1 MFFTTPTYDQ
11 HRDKLVS
18 KVTKDMMGTDKGF
31 FSIIGKAVT
40 ELALDINDVI
50 DSEFYVED
58 YYLFSIGYFERGMI
72 EYDSG
77 NKVDAPD
84 RVMTIGVLGWVWIRG
99 QNSRLD

>member
-1 MFFTTPTYDQ
+1 
-11 HRDKLVS
+11 
-18 KVTKDMMGTDKGF
+18 
-31 FSIIGKAVT
+31 
-40 ELALDINDVI
+40 
-50 DSEFYVED
+50 
-58 YYLFSIGYFERGMI
+58 MI